1 MSFSLLQESQFHH
14 SHCSGV
20 AELLLTTTLRRK
32 KKKNSAHRLAW
43 AGLGAHSSSHH
54 QLAWNSLLHYCTA
67 VLQAKHTSRTLQTH
81 QQSYPQPATQHHH
94 SAQHTALLYFSSP
107 HIYISHFAF
116 SPSFKKSALESME
129 GAHYISQIFPYC
141 SRRAISFPGLRKNPT
156 LRKNPGLSKIWKKN
170 FFKFF

>member
-43 AGLGAHSSSHH
+43 PGLGTHSSSHH

-67 VLQAKHTSRTLQTH
+67 VLQAKHTSRTVSKLT
-81 QQSYPQPATQHHH
+81 SRATRSQPPSTTTQP
-94 SAQHTALLYFSSP
+94 STLLFSTFLLLT
-107 HIYISHFAF
+107 YTF
-116 SPSFKKSALESME
+116 
-129 GAHYISQIFPYC
+129 
-141 SRRAISFPGLRKNPT
+141 PT
-156 LRKNPGLSKIWKKN
+156 LLFRPLLKRAHLKVWRALTT
-170 FFKFF
+170 